1 MTFDKWK
8 HLLVDGEFMER
19 EKILS
24 GLTLE
29 QAARKPSEHSHSIY
43 EELWHASRWQNI
55 VVLRDEG
62 LYEDWPVEPPAT
74 EEEWRA
80 LVAEFLAGL
89 EKALEWARSPEK
101 LAHEVEPGVTMA
113 ELATTDDVLA
123 WFNAEHSALL
133 AAVHSAAAGDAGV
146 PAWQLAWVLAT

>member
-29 QAARKPSEHSHSIY
+29 QAARKPSELSHTIY

-101 LAHEVEPGVTMA
+101 LARETGPGFTMA
-113 ELATTDDVLA
+113 DAL
-123 WFNAEHSALL
+123 HSL
-133 AAVHSAAAGDAGV
+133 AVHTTYHLGKIVAVRQFIG
-146 PAWQLAWVLAT
+146 AWPPVE